1 MAYTNRSLCMQKSGI
16 VNNYPAQVPND
27 FIGLSLDLI
36 GANYLNNEILLSK
49 HLMDAGLLQNHMECT
64 KCGTPMVC

>member
-1 MAYTNRSLCMQKSGI
+1 MEN
-16 VNNYPAQVPND
+16 